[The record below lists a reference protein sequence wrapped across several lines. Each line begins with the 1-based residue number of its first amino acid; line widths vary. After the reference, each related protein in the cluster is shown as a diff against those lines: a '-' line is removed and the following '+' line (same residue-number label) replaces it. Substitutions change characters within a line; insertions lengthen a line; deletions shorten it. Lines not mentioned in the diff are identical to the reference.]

1 MADTANRRAVGA
13 CFEELAARYLEKQG
27 YSILERNFS
36 SRYGEIDLIAKDK
49 DTIVFVEVKYRS
61 SISAGDPAEAITAR
75 KQERIR
81 KTAQYYLCRHQISEN
96 VPCRFDV
103 AAVLGSQ
110 IRLLKNAFY

>member
-1 MADTANRRAVGA
+1 MADTANRRAMGA

-61 SISAGDPAEAITAR
+61 SISAGYPAEAITAR

-110 IRLLKNAFY
+110 IRLIKNAFY

>member
-1 MADTANRRAVGA
+1 MADTANRRAMGA

-61 SISAGDPAEAITAR
+61 SISAGDPAEAVTAR
-75 KQERIR
+75 KQARIR
-81 KTAQYYLCRHQISEN
+81 KTAQYYLCRHQISES

-110 IRLLKNAFY
+110 IRLIKNAFY